1 MKLAT
6 RFSLTLKCVYTWNQL
21 QRMQSPALFSGLI
34 KGKSTG
40 LVRRVAEE
48 ENTSHWMKFTLNS
61 VFMNWL
67 YFYYISIHYFL
78 CNRRSLKSFTHLR
91 TVFAKKNIHARP
103 TPKQKRKRKKEE
115 TKRKKE
121 TNKQKMKST
130 RILLYCFIWITI
142 ETFFWLCW

>member
-48 ENTSHWMKFTLNS
+48 ENTSHWMKFTRNS

-91 TVFAKKNIHARP
+91 TVFVKEKNPCKTHSKTEKK
-103 TPKQKRKRKKEE
+103 KKERGN
-115 TKRKKE
+115 KKKE
-121 TNKQKMKST
+121 RKKQKMKST